1 MLILAM
7 DTSSKAASCALL
19 RDGQLIGD
27 WFLHVPM
34 THSQTMLPM
43 VQSLLSAA
51 EVSPEAIDAYAV
63 TTGPG
68 SFTGLRIGI
77 AAVKGMATALE
88 KPCIGVSTL
97 EALAHNAETFCGLVV
112 PVMDARRSQVY
123 TAVFRGNGRML
134 TRESEDE
141 ALSIEALRERLRT
154 EQQPVLLVG
163 DGAMLC
169 QQALAELPHVAAAPE
184 RMQHQRA
191 SSAAAVAYRLAQ
203 AGKTCTAH
211 ELAPSYLRLP
221 QAERERLA
229 RLQR

>member
-1 MLILAM
+1 MLILAV

-19 RDGQLIGD
+19 RDGQLMGD
-27 WFLHVPM
+27 WFLNVPM

-43 VQSLLSAA
+43 VQGLLSAA
-51 EVSPEAIDAYAV
+51 EVLPEEIDAYAV

-77 AAVKGMATALE
+77 AAVKGMATVSD
-88 KPCIGVSTL
+88 KPCVGVSTL
-97 EALAHNAETFCGLVV
+97 EALAHNAETFCGRVV

-123 TAVFRGNGRML
+123 TAVFRGNGHAL
-134 TRESEDE
+134 TRESEDQ
-141 ALSIEALRERLRT
+141 AISIEALREQLSVQN
-154 EQQPVLLVG
+154 EPVLLVG
-163 DGAMLC
+163 DGALLC
-169 QQALAELPHVAAAPE
+169 QRAMQLDHAVAAPE
-184 RMQHQRA
+184 RMLHQRA
-191 SSAAAVAYRLAQ
+191 ASAAAVAYRLVQ